1 MSNDKEEKM
10 KIKKGLEVVTR
21 QDLQNLVTSVIL
33 RKKDLT
39 TEDVL
44 KEVLGYLSVPDNF
57 VWLPSEERIK
67 DCINN
72 TIESLYNSGCLQ
84 LKDGKYAIRKNAFLD

>member
-1 MSNDKEEKM
+1 MKTGEKFTQ
-10 KIKKGLEVVTR
+10 KCKQSPVKGFE
-21 QDLQNLVTSVIL
+21 
-33 RKKDLT
+33 
-39 TEDVL
+39 
-44 KEVLGYLSVPDNF
+44 PDNF